1 MSCISLSI
9 WTFCVHYWSLGM
21 ALIRLLI
28 NSLLILDTMILWPVH
43 QSEIGHGLT
52 IRGEEFKQDRLHLY

>member
-1 MSCISLSI
+1 MNP
-9 WTFCVHYWSLGM
+9 WSLGM